1 MKHLLIVS
9 LLLAAACAPEKE
21 ESATTTAP
29 AAASTTLTL
38 YSGRNEKL
46 IQPLIDRFQ
55 TATGIKVAVRYGETS
70 ELAATILEEG
80 ARTPADV
87 FLAQDGAALGAI
99 EKTELFQPL
108 PPAILERVEPRFA
121 SGDGRWVGLS
131 GRARTVVYSTE
142 RMKAAE
148 LPQSLDAL
156 GDPAWKG
163 RFGVAPS
170 NASFQAH
177 MAAYSAVHG
186 EKALRELLRKLVA
199 NQPKRYPNNSSIVRA
214 VIAGEIEFGLVNHY
228 YLWQMKREQP
238 EAVVENFFMPE
249 GEVSSFINVAGAGL
263 LSREENAVRLIE
275 YMLNDDSQRYFAQE
289 TFEYPLARNARPSTG
304 LIPLGELRSSQI
316 GFAALSDSLPAT
328 LELINQSGL
337 LQ

>member
-1 MKHLLIVS
+1 MKRLLIVS

-21 ESATTTAP
+21 EPVTATGP
-29 AAASTTLTL
+29 AAEPATLTL

-46 IQPLIDRFQ
+46 IQPLIDRFEM
-55 TATGIKVAVRYGETS
+55 ATGIQVDVRYGETS

-80 ARTPADV
+80 IRTPADV

-99 EKTELFQPL
+99 EKAELFQPL
-108 PPAILERVEPRFA
+108 PSAILERVEPRFA
-121 SGDGRWVGLS
+121 SLDGRWVGIS

-142 RMKAAE
+142 RMKPSE

-186 EKALRELLRKLVA
+186 EEPLRELLRKIVA
-199 NQPKRYPNNSSIVRA
+199 NEPKRYPNNSSIVRA
-214 VIAGEIEFGLVNHY
+214 VIAGEIDFGLVNHY
-228 YLWQMKREQP
+228 YLWQVKREQP
-238 EAVVENFFMPE
+238 DAAAENFFMPQ
-249 GEVSSFINVAGAGL
+249 GEVSSFVNVAGAGL

-289 TFEYPLARNARPSTG
+289 TFEYPLVKNAQPPAG
-304 LIPLGELRSSQI
+304 FVPLSEVRSPQTA
-316 GFAALSDSLPAT
+316 FASLSEALPTT